1 MIKNLV
7 IFALLVHAIRLEK
20 DLKRLVDKHNEL
32 VDNYNTGVE
41 KVHELQLGID
51 YASRV
56 ALAAFK
62 RIPPEYQ
69 AEMRDDITFL
79 DIAVREGE

>member
-7 IFALLVHAIRLEK
+7 IFSLLVHAVRLEK

-32 VDNYNTGVE
+32 VDNYNTGVD
-41 KVHELQLGID
+41 KVQELQLGID

-62 RIPPEYQ
+62 RIPPEFQ
-69 AEMRDDITFL
+69 DEMRNDIEFL
-79 DIAVREGE
+79 DIAIREGK